1 MDRVVGKGNI
11 SQRCWMSTVQN
22 APRSASKRSS
32 IFSTSLYPSAAFF
45 ASVDLPPLSSS
56 SVAPQPPT
64 PIPMA
69 ASASA
74 SAAGAGAGK
83 SLFQTFRKFFKK
95 PWEITG
101 PCASPEYRSALP
113 GALEYRQ
120 RCPATLTKDT
130 MAVVPTSEPETV
142 YDIKYY
148 TRDRRRDRPP
158 VRRTLL
164 RKPDLERYMA
174 AKQFDPAKDFPVP
187 YVNTAVEED
196 YDAVG
201 GGYQK

>member
-1 MDRVVGKGNI
+1 M
-11 SQRCWMSTVQN
+11 W
-22 APRSASKRSS
+22 
-32 IFSTSLYPSAAFF
+32 
-45 ASVDLPPLSSS
+45 
-56 SVAPQPPT
+56 
-64 PIPMA
+64 
-69 ASASA
+69 
-74 SAAGAGAGK
+74 
-83 SLFQTFRKFFKK
+83 FFKK

-113 GALEYRQ
+113 GALEYRR
-120 RCPATLTKDT
+120 RCPGTLTEET
-130 MAVVPTSEPETV
+130 RAVVPSSDPGTV

-174 AKQFDPAKDFPVP
+174 AKQFDPTKDFPVP

>member
-1 MDRVVGKGNI
+1 
-11 SQRCWMSTVQN
+11 
-22 APRSASKRSS
+22 
-32 IFSTSLYPSAAFF
+32 
-45 ASVDLPPLSSS
+45 
-56 SVAPQPPT
+56 
-64 PIPMA
+64 MA
-69 ASASA
+69 ASA

-113 GALEYRQ
+113 GALEYRH

>member
-1 MDRVVGKGNI
+1 
-11 SQRCWMSTVQN
+11 
-22 APRSASKRSS
+22 
-32 IFSTSLYPSAAFF
+32 
-45 ASVDLPPLSSS
+45 
-56 SVAPQPPT
+56 
-64 PIPMA
+64 MA
-69 ASASA
+69 ASAS
-74 SAAGAGAGK
+74 GAGK
-83 SLFQTFRKFFKK
+83 SLFQTFRGFFKK

-120 RCPATLTKDT
+120 RCPATLTEDT
-130 MAVVPTSEPETV
+130 RAVVPTSDPETV

-148 TRDRRRDRPP
+148 TRDGRRNRPP

-174 AKQFDPAKDFPVP
+174 AKQFDPTKDFPDP
-187 YVNTAVEED
+187 YLKFSAVEED